1 MKVVFDESFSKS
13 LSKIKDESINS
24 RIESII
30 IDLKSINDLNDY
42 PKVKKLSG
50 FKTYFRI
57 RIGDYRIGL
66 KKIAPNKIKLI
77 IISHR
82 KDIYKFFP

>member
-13 LSKIKDESINS
+13 LSKIKDESIYS
-24 RIESII
+24 RIENII
-30 IDLKSINDLNDY
+30 TDLKSINDLKDY

-50 FKTYFRI
+50 FKTYYRI

-66 KKIAPNKIKLI
+66 KKTEPNKIKLI

>member
-13 LSKIKDESINS
+13 LSKIKDESIYS
-24 RIESII
+24 RIENII
-30 IDLKSINDLNDY
+30 TDLKSINDLKDY

-50 FKTYFRI
+50 FKTYYRI

-66 KKIAPNKIKLI
+66 KKIKTNKIKFI